1 MRVIAG
7 TYGGRPLKSLP
18 GDNTRPTGDK
28 LKETMF
34 NMIGP
39 FFDGGQALDLY
50 AGSGALG
57 IEAVSRGIDVAVLVD
72 KNRTA
77 QKIIQENIQMTK
89 EIEKFTALQTPSDLA
104 LDQLANSGE
113 KFSLVF
119 LDPPYAKQTI
129 EKDITQMIKG
139 EMLENEAIIVCET
152 SRDVELPSE
161 LADLYIW
168 KERTFGKTKLTIYY
182 KGA

>member
-1 MRVIAG
+1 
-7 TYGGRPLKSLP
+7 
-18 GDNTRPTGDK
+18 
-28 LKETMF
+28 
-34 NMIGP
+34 
-39 FFDGGQALDLY
+39 
-50 AGSGALG
+50 
-57 IEAVSRGIDVAVLVD
+57 
-72 KNRTA
+72 
-77 QKIIQENIQMTK
+77 MTK

-161 LADLYIW
+161 LADLCIW